1 MSIIQKLEN
10 SYLGI
15 LRVVVIAGAS
25 LLLIAS
31 LALAGWS
38 VQGVL
43 PSPEPKTDAVTVDP
57 RDVLK
62 QVAPEEMKSAQSS
75 VQPASSN
82 AGVKMTNA
90 AQIAASE
97 KLYAMAAAF
106 IGKFSGNVQTIN
118 RNGFFEY
125 LDTRLNQYDSD
136 EIRAQYL
143 LGLASAMDAS
153 FKSLRVNAI
162 AGSPMPASNDAGA
175 EADASP
181 VPQVN
186 DKPINM
192 VSSVIGS
199 YTEQFNKKLEA
210 ARTRQQASLARM
222 QAEKADAMMQLYV
235 AAGLFGL
242 FLLVVFLSVL
252 IRIERNLREIA
263 GKP

>member
-162 AGSPMPASNDAGA
+162 AGSPMPASSDT